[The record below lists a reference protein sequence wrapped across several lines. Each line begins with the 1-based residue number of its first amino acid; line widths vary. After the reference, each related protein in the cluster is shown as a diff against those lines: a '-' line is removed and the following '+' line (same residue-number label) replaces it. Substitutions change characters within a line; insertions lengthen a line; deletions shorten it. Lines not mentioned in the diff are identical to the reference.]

1 MLIYVK
7 VDKVNFMTSNLR
19 NYLRK
24 QAHNIN
30 PIVMVGKDGVTENVI
45 FALDQALL
53 NHELVKVRF
62 QDKKEFIKDLS
73 NKLAK
78 ETRSELIYVI
88 GFTAIF
94 YRKSEE
100 NIIEIPKSLLR

>member
-1 MLIYVK
+1 MK
-7 VDKVNFMTSNLR
+7 SNLR

-24 QAHNIN
+24 QAHNID
-30 PIVMVGKDGVTENVI
+30 PIVMVGKDGVTDNVV

-53 NHELVKVRF
+53 HHELVKVRF
-62 QDKKEFIKDLS
+62 QSKKEFVKVLS
-73 NKLAK
+73 NQLA
-78 ETRSELIYVI
+78 EQTNSELIYVI

-100 NIIEIPKSLLR
+100 NLIEIPKSLLR